1 LLGTVI
7 DEERL
12 WSGRQG
18 LGIIEKGEK
27 LKKRTKGQHY
37 LIGPPLKEQSAR
49 RLLARKGKR
58 Q

>member
-1 LLGTVI
+1 MVI